1 MVSQSSACL
10 AAEKQRP
17 PTGVRHRRLTSHAGM
32 LIMEAPMR
40 DDENASSPNGKTS
53 REFHPELSDEVASW
67 DSLYSLEK
75 TRMEE
80 EAEEGRR
87 KTEVWAHFGDVV
99 KSLDLPARIKRRLPR
114 PQVCMG

>member
-1 MVSQSSACL
+1 MVSQVSACL
-10 AAEKQRP
+10 AAKTERT
-17 PTGVRHRRLTSHAGM
+17 PTGVRHRWLTSHAGM

-40 DDENASSPNGKTS
+40 NDENASSPNGKTS
-53 REFHPELSDEVASW
+53 REFYPELSDEAAFW

-87 KTEVWAHFGDVV
+87 KTEIWHIFETW
-99 KSLDLPARIKRRLPR
+99 
-114 PQVCMG
+114 

>member
-1 MVSQSSACL
+1 VL
-10 AAEKQRP
+10 ALPRKTERT
-17 PTGVRHRRLTSHAGM
+17 PTGVRHRWLTSHAAM

-40 DDENASSPNGKTS
+40 DDEDASSPNGKTS
-53 REFHPELSDEVASW
+53 REFHPELSDDVASW

-87 KTEVWAHFGDVV
+87 KTEIWHIFETW
-99 KSLDLPARIKRRLPR
+99 
-114 PQVCMG
+114 